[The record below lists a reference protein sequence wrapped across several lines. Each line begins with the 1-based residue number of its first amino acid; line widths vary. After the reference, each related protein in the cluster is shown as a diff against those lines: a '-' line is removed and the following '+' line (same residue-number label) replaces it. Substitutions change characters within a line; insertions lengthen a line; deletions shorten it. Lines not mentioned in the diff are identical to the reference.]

1 MSKLIAFTNSG
12 MNDLLNERISV
23 FPSITPSIGA
33 GAANGY
39 VAVPKDHPFYG
50 KHYDDIPVSVHGG
63 LTFSSLVS
71 SKWLEMAEPIEGNL
85 ADVENMWVLGFDTCH
100 CMDSLE
106 TWPIE
111 RVIEETLNLKQQ
123 LEEVYV

>member
-1 MSKLIAFTNSG
+1 MKELIAFTNSG
-12 MNDLLNERISV
+12 INDLLNEGSSV
-23 FPSITPSIGA
+23 FPSITTSRGA

-50 KHYDDIPVSVHGG
+50 KHYDDISVSVHGG

-71 SKWLEMAEPIEGNL
+71 SEWLETAEPIEGNL
-85 ADVENMWVLGFDTCH
+85 TDVENMWVLGFDTCH
-100 CMDSLE
+100 YMDNLE

>member
-12 MNDLLNERISV
+12 MNDLLNERNSV
-23 FPSITPSIGA
+23 FPSILPSIGA

-50 KHYDDIPVSVHGG
+50 KSYDDVPVSVHGG
-63 LTFSSLVS
+63 LTFSSQVS
-71 SKWLEMAEPIEGNL
+71 SEWLEMAEPIDCSL
-85 ADVENMWVLGFDTCH
+85 VDVENMWVLGFDTCH
-100 CMDSLE
+100 YMDNLE